1 MQLISGLQPALAQLL
16 EVFGCRLIALLLH
29 GALGEAVATGE
40 FCAWT
45 TPQACLSRLV
55 GEALGPWHTRAEG
68 RTRFPGAVVAI
79 GALEPPHRQPQDD
92 GRLQDG
98 QGAEAPRPALLHVGA
113 ARLASATHEG
123 LIAALER
130 HIALRGATP
139 LSKHTTCWETEHRFE
154 TMAIHAHGFL
164 RLVVFFWRGF
174 SSILRGILCLSI
186 SGSQPLTIARRH

>member
-1 MQLISGLQPALAQLL
+1 MP
-16 EVFGCRLIALLLH
+16 
-29 GALGEAVATGE
+29 
-40 FCAWT
+40 
-45 TPQACLSRLV
+45 
-55 GEALGPWHTRAEG
+55 
-68 RTRFPGAVVAI
+68 AI
-79 GALEPPHRQPQDD
+79 GAPAAPYMPPQHD

-186 SGSQPLTIARRH
+186 SGSQPLTIARRHWPQ